1 MAVEFANKEQQEQ
14 WLRSATAWQ
23 RRPFMSSEP
32 VGAIAVRYLEQY
44 LGVFERG
51 KSAAAAFEEAVGGPL
66 LEYCRPDKFEKGVLY
81 VHCSPGPYLHL
92 LKTREA
98 ELTEK
103 IRAMCPKARL
113 RAIRFSVHR

>member
-1 MAVEFANKEQQEQ
+1 MTMESVNKEQQEQ

-32 VGAIAVRYLEQY
+32 VGALVVRYLEQH
-44 LGVFERG
+44 LGVFE
-51 KSAAAAFEEAVGGPL
+51 KSESTAAAFGEAVGEPL
-66 LEYCRPDKFEKGVLY
+66 LEHCRPDKFEKGVLY

-92 LKTREA
+92 LKTRET

-103 IRAMCPKARL
+103 IRTMCPKARL
-113 RAIRFSVHR
+113 RAIHFSVHH

>member
-1 MAVEFANKEQQEQ
+1 MAMESTRKERQEQ

-23 RRPFMSSEP
+23 RRPFLSSEP
-32 VGAIAVRYLEQY
+32 VGAIAARYLEQH
-44 LGVFERG
+44 LGVFE
-51 KSAAAAFEEAVGGPL
+51 KSESTAAAFGEAVGWPL

-92 LKTREA
+92 LKTREV

-103 IRAMCPKARL
+103 TRAMCPKARL
-113 RAIRFSVHR
+113 RAIRFSVHH